1 MLKLLFIVYDVS
13 KEGGN
18 SLQALNLAVQI
29 SSIGHKVI
37 IITSSINNLMNRF
50 LNKNKIRI
58 YSPSK
63 KNKESLNPLMK
74 QIGFIKIINFVASK
88 EKVDLIQLFDPI
100 STGLVGLYS
109 LIRFQKPIVIRL
121 GTIFEKFYAGK
132 MKNLLRK
139 SNRNTIKKIGFI
151 TEKILKL
158 FCIFVLIKC
167 KSVISN
173 SSFIY
178 NHYKPYIDENK
189 MYIIHNGVNIKKSSK
204 NDNFLKHNDYALYV
218 GRIEP
223 RKSINIIIKAYSKL
237 SLKTRP
243 KKLYLIGDYNFDPE
257 YTELLKNLIK
267 KLGLKENIIFKGFV
281 SQNYLYMYYKNSR
294 YTIFSSN
301 DRFFPMTEGLSN
313 VVLEAMASG
322 AVVVASNV
330 AGVSEVIINGEN
342 GFLYNSYSIKEL
354 IQILSKLD
362 EAPDDYLDIIKNNAK
377 IFIQNNLNFRKISRK
392 YLKIYNNVTN

>member
-58 YSPSK
+58 SSPSPPHHA
-63 KNKESLNPLMK
+63 SLNPLMK

-121 GTIFEKFYAGK
+121 GTIFEKFYGYK
-132 MKNLLRK
+132 IKNILRI
-139 SNRNTIKKIGFI
+139 SNRNAIKKIEFI
-151 TEKILKL
+151 VEKIIKF
-158 FCIFVLIKC
+158 FCVFVLIKC
-167 KSVISN
+167 KSVIAN
-173 SSFIY
+173 SSYIK
-178 NHYKPYIDENK
+178 NHYKRFIDGNK
-189 MYIIHNGVNIKKSSK
+189 MYVIHNGVDIEKFSK
-204 NDNFLKHNDYALYV
+204 NVGFLKHNDYALSV

-243 KKLYLIGDYNFDPE
+243 KKLYLIGDYNFDPD

-281 SQNYLYMYYKNSR
+281 SQNYLYKYYKNAR

-301 DRFFPMTEGLSN
+301 DRFFPMTEGLPN

-322 AVVVASNV
+322 AVIVASNV
-330 AGVSEVIINGEN
+330 AGVSEVIRNGEN
-342 GFLYNSYSIKEL
+342 GFLYSSNSISEL
-354 IQILSKLD
+354 IEILSILD
-362 EAPDDYLDIIKNNAK
+362 EAPDNYLDIIKNNATSY
-377 IFIQNNLNFRKISRK
+377 ILNNLNFRKICRK
-392 YLKIYNNVTN
+392 YLKIYHNISN